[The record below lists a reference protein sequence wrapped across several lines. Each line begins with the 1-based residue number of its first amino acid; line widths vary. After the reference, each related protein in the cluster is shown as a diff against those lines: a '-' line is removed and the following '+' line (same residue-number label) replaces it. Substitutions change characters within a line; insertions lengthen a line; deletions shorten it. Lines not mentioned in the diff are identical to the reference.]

1 MVTNNRDSFGRR
13 LLSFVVSFIIIVLL
27 AMLLAWTY
35 NKFKTNTNNGNG
47 NNNTGDVVD
56 NNGSNNNGS
65 NNNGSSN
72 NGSNNN
78 GTNNNGSNNNGSN
91 NNGSNNNG
99 SSNGNAVVYD
109 SKYIENINAM
119 KAVAKSYYTVDRLP
133 ENVGD
138 TKSLTLSEM
147 VEKKLIFR
155 FADKNNN
162 YCDEESSKVV
172 ITKNSNTNYLMRVEL
187 NCGDQKDYIL
197 ETIGCYDVCAYGNC
211 KQQTETKYITYYRFK
226 KAVESGT

>member
-13 LLSFVVSFIIIVLL
+13 LLSFVVTFIIIVLL

-35 NKFKTNTNNGNG
+35 NKFKANTNG
-47 NNNTGDVVD
+47 NNNNQNNNGEVINNNGSNNNGSNNNGSNNGSNNNNNNNNNNNSN

-72 NGSNNN
+72 NG
-78 GTNNNGSNNNGSN
+78 
-91 NNGSNNNG
+91 
-99 SSNGNAVVYD
+99 SNGNAVVYD

-138 TKSLTLSEM
+138 TKQLTLSEM

-211 KQQTETKYITYYRFK
+211 KKEEQTRYIT
-226 KAVESGT
+226 